1 MSRLQRKTPLARGTT
16 PMKRTELRPVSKKR
30 QRLNRERS
38 KVVAQIR
45 LERGWRCE
53 RCGVT
58 VADARE
64 LHPHEL
70 RTRGQGGSLTD
81 PANIRLV
88 CGDPCHRWIHDHP
101 TEAYATGWLI
111 RARQ

>member
-45 LERGWRCE
+45 LERGPRCE
-53 RCGVT
+53 RCGRT

-88 CGDPCHRWIHDHP
+88 CPDCHMDIHNHP
-101 TEAYATGWLI
+101 AESYATGWLI